1 MVPSM
6 TAPKLGDRSLFP
18 QLDALAYLAHA
29 AISPLSAPVCERI
42 REVSLGYAEG
52 GMAGF
57 LRWTPPLETLRG
69 QLASLIGAQPQDIGF
84 VSNTSHG
91 VIDIAFSLPW
101 KSGDRVLLFE
111 GEFPANVTPWQRA
124 ALEFGL
130 ELCWLDLDGFHRSAE
145 EGLQAL
151 RAELDKGV
159 RLVAVSAVQYKTGL
173 RMPLAQMA
181 ALCQEHGAELF
192 VDAIQSLGVTPID
205 VSCGIDYL
213 SSGSHKGLM
222 GAEGAGFVY
231 VAPSRVP
238 QLRPRLAG
246 WLSHEDPA
254 AFLMGDHAQLRYDKP
269 FQNSARVFEIGTPNV
284 IGLNALCASLD
295 LLSQLGV
302 EAIHAHCN
310 RYIDA
315 LEAGLKER
323 GFVSVRSSDRSSR
336 STLLSVQAPDGV
348 CISRLAAG
356 LRQQGIIC
364 NTPDGLLRFSPHWPN
379 CVAEVPEVLRALDAV
394 LR

>member
-1 MVPSM
+1 M
-6 TAPKLGDRSLFP
+6 TAPRLGDRSLFP
-18 QLDALAYLAHA
+18 QLDAVAYLAHA

-57 LRWTPPLETLRG
+57 VRWTPPLQLLRE
-69 QLASLIGAQPQDIGF
+69 QLASLIGAQTEDIGF
-84 VSNTSHG
+84 VSNTTHG

-101 KSGDRVLLFE
+101 KPGDRVLLFE

-124 ALEFGL
+124 AAEFDL
-130 ELCWLDLDGFHRSAE
+130 ELCWLGLDSFHRSAE
-145 EGLQAL
+145 EGLSAL
-151 RAELDKGV
+151 RAELDKGI

-173 RMPLAQMA
+173 RMPLAEMA
-181 ALCQEHGAELF
+181 ALCREHGAELF
-192 VDAIQSLGVTPID
+192 VDAIQSVGVTPVD

-231 VAPSRVP
+231 VAPSRVARL
-238 QLRPRLAG
+238 QPRLAG

-254 AFLMGDHAQLRYDKP
+254 AFLIGDHAQLSYDKP
-269 FQNSARVFEIGTPNV
+269 FRKGARFFEIGTPNV
-284 IGLNALCASLD
+284 IGLNALSAAVD
-295 LLSQLGV
+295 LITQLGV

-315 LEAGLKER
+315 LEAGLRER
-323 GFVSVRSSDRSSR
+323 GFRSYRSSDRSSR
-336 STLLSVQAPDGV
+336 STLLSVQAPDGTRV
-348 CISRLAAG
+348 SRLATG
-356 LRQQGIIC
+356 LRNRGVIC
-364 NTPDGLLRFSPHWPN
+364 NTPDGLMRFSPHWPN
-379 CVAEVPEVLRALDAV
+379 AASEVPGVLEAVDGVLR
-394 LR
+394 